1 MPRLLQALKSIATGG
16 RVGSRSSVA
25 VVVESEDMSFFQDI
39 ASSIHHYIPDSIK
52 SSLASFLGGK
62 SQSELIFLSSIL
74 LAILLFAIILPAYET
89 LFGDYDDCN
98 DYNNSDRRNGYH
110 AKEDGYMSPSSS
122 PPSSPLRI
130 YRPGLGV
137 VEVEAEDVADMPAA
151 ETTTSCDSSR
161 RSSSR
166 SCGSSCSM
174 ETIEES
180 EEEYE
185 VEEEEE
191 QELEGGE
198 SSSSTRIAEMECS
211 DPIDDDDLEE
221 EVPMLFTE
229 EEVVTDKTDD
239 EMMNRVTGVTTKKM
253 KEILYGAPLRAT
265 TIYHRASRRSQ

>member
-25 VVVESEDMSFFQDI
+25 AVVEAEDMSFFQDI

-74 LAILLFAIILPAYET
+74 LAILLFVIILPACET
-89 LFGDYDDCN
+89 LFGDYDDRN
-98 DYNNSDRRNGYH
+98 DYHNSDRRNGYH

-130 YRPGLGV
+130 YRPGVGV
-137 VEVEAEDVADMPAA
+137 VEVEAEDIADMPAA

-161 RSSSR
+161 RSSTR

-185 VEEEEE
+185 VEEDDEEE
-191 QELEGGE
+191 QEFKGGE
-198 SSSSTRIAEMECS
+198 SSSNTRIAEVACTDS
-211 DPIDDDDLEE
+211 IHDDDLEG

-229 EEVVTDKTDD
+229 EEVVTGKVKYYEFLHLINSDK
-239 EMMNRVTGVTTKKM
+239 
-253 KEILYGAPLRAT
+253 
-265 TIYHRASRRSQ
+265 

>member
-1 MPRLLQALKSIATGG
+1 
-16 RVGSRSSVA
+16 
-25 VVVESEDMSFFQDI
+25 
-39 ASSIHHYIPDSIK
+39 
-52 SSLASFLGGK
+52 
-62 SQSELIFLSSIL
+62 
-74 LAILLFAIILPAYET
+74 
-89 LFGDYDDCN
+89 
-98 DYNNSDRRNGYH
+98 
-110 AKEDGYMSPSSS
+110 MSPSSS

-130 YRPGLGV
+130 YRPGVGV

-185 VEEEEE
+185 VEEDEE

-198 SSSSTRIAEMECS
+198 SSSSTRIAEMECT

-229 EEVVTDKTDD
+229 EEVVTDKVKYFEFLHFINSD
-239 EMMNRVTGVTTKKM
+239 K
-253 KEILYGAPLRAT
+253 
-265 TIYHRASRRSQ
+265 